1 MRRAQLFLIFAVV
14 TMAHAALAAPNSP
27 ACATFACFVKELWP
41 DAQARG
47 VSRAVFDAAL
57 ANVSPDPQVL
67 AQANS
72 APEYVR
78 PAGTY
83 IASRIAANTIAAARK
98 HAERLS
104 GTLDRIE
111 QKYGVERE
119 ILVSVWGIES
129 RFGAVQGKHDV
140 IRALATLAHVRFRGD
155 DFFRNELLH
164 ALSILQA
171 GDVPRARLIGSW
183 AGAMGQPQ
191 FLPSSFLRHAADGS
205 GDGRRD
211 IWTNEADVFAS
222 IANYFRNFGWKRGV
236 PWGYEVS
243 VPPSHDLRVSRGTFA
258 EWQSR
263 GLRRTDGETFPAGEA
278 YLLFPAGERGPA
290 FLVTD
295 NYVVIKR
302 YNFSD
307 PYALAVAHVADR
319 MRGGP
324 PWQSLWPQDERPL
337 SRAERMALQRALGTL
352 GYKVGNTVGHIDFEQ
367 RDMIRELQAEF
378 RMVPDGNPDA
388 VLFEQVRRKVEE
400 TKKPLSPSP

>member
-1 MRRAQLFLIFAVV
+1 MRRARELFLIFAVV
-14 TMAHAALAAPNSP
+14 MMARAASAAPDDA
-27 ACATFACFVKELWP
+27 ACATFACFVKALWP
-41 DAQARG
+41 DAQTRG
-47 VSRAVFDAAL
+47 VSQAVFDAAL
-57 ANVSPDPQVL
+57 ANVSPDPKIL

-78 PAGTY
+78 PAGAY

-98 HAERLS
+98 HAARLS

-111 QKYGVERE
+111 RQYGVERE
-119 ILVSVWGIES
+119 ILVSIWAIES
-129 RFGAVQGKHDV
+129 GFGAVKGKHDV
-140 IRALATLAHVRFRGD
+140 IRALATLAHARFRGD
-155 DFFRNELLH
+155 DFFRDELLH
-164 ALSILQA
+164 ALAILQA
-171 GDVPRARLIGSW
+171 GDVPRARLVGSW

-211 IWTNEADVFAS
+211 IWTNEADVLAS

-236 PWGYEVS
+236 PWGFEVS

-263 GLRRTDGETFPAGEA
+263 GLRRTDGEAFPAGDA
-278 YLLFPAGERGPA
+278 YLLLPAGEIGPA

-324 PWQSLWPQDERPL
+324 PWQSLWPPDERPL

-352 GYKVGNTVGHIDFEQ
+352 GYKVANTVGHIDFEQ
-367 RDMIRELQAEF
+367 RDIIRALQVEF

-388 VLFEQVRRKVEE
+388 ALLEQVRRKAEAT
-400 TKKPLSPSP
+400 TKP

>member
-1 MRRAQLFLIFAVV
+1 MRRAGKLSLILAVV
-14 TMAHAALAAPNSP
+14 MMAPAALAAPDNP
-27 ACATFACFVKELWP
+27 ACATFECFVKALWP
-41 DAQARG
+41 DAQTRG
-47 VSRAVFDAAL
+47 ISQTVFDAAL

-67 AQANS
+67 ALAKS

-78 PAGTY
+78 PAGAY
-83 IASRIAANTIAAARK
+83 IGPRISANTIASARK
-98 HAERLS
+98 HAARLS
-104 GTLDRIE
+104 GMLDRIE
-111 QKYGVERE
+111 QQYGVERE
-119 ILVSVWGIES
+119 ILVSIWAIES
-129 RFGAVQGKHDV
+129 GFGAVKGKHDV
-140 IRALATLAHVRFRGD
+140 IRALATLAHARFRSD
-155 DFFRNELLH
+155 DFFRDELLH
-164 ALSILQA
+164 ALAILQA
-171 GDVPRARLIGSW
+171 GDVPRRNLIGSW

-191 FLPSSFLRHAADGS
+191 FLPSSFLRHAVDGS
-205 GDGRRD
+205 GDRRRD
-211 IWTNEADVFAS
+211 IWTNEADVLAS

-236 PWGYEVS
+236 PWGFEVS

-263 GLRRTDGETFPAGEA
+263 GLRRTDGEAFPAGEA
-278 YLLFPAGERGPA
+278 YLLLPAGEIGPA

-324 PWQSLWPQDERPL
+324 PWSSLWPPDERPL
-337 SRAERMALQRALGTL
+337 SRADRIALQRTLGTL

-367 RDMIRELQAEF
+367 RDIIRELQAEF

-388 VLFEQVRRKVEE
+388 ALLEHVRRKAAEAI
-400 TKKPLSPSP
+400 KR

>member
-1 MRRAQLFLIFAVV
+1 MRWARKLSLILAVV
-14 TMAHAALAAPNSP
+14 TTASAAFAAPDDP
-27 ACATFACFVKELWP
+27 ACATFDCFVKALWP

-47 VSRAVFDAAL
+47 ISQTVFDAAL
-57 ANVSPDPQVL
+57 ASISPDPQVL

-72 APEYVR
+72 APEYIR
-78 PAGTY
+78 PAGAY
-83 IASRIAANTIAAARK
+83 IAPRIAASVIASARK

-111 QKYGVERE
+111 RQYGVERE
-119 ILVSVWGIES
+119 ILVSIWAIES
-129 RFGAVQGKHDV
+129 GFGAVKGKHDV
-140 IRALATLAHVRFRGD
+140 IRALATLAHARFRGD
-155 DFFRNELLH
+155 DFFRGELLH
-164 ALSILQA
+164 TLTILQA
-171 GDVPRARLIGSW
+171 GEVPRARLVGSW

-191 FLPSSFLRHAADGS
+191 FLPSSFLKHAVDGS

-211 IWTNEADVFAS
+211 IWTNEADVLAS
-222 IANYFRNFGWKRGV
+222 IANYFRNFGWQRGM
-236 PWGYEVS
+236 PWGFEVS

-258 EWQSR
+258 EWHSR
-263 GLRRTDGETFPAGEA
+263 GLRRTDGEAFPAGEA
-278 YLLFPAGERGPA
+278 YLLFPAGEIGPA

-324 PWQSLWPQDERPL
+324 PWRSLWPNERPL
-337 SRAERMALQRALGTL
+337 SRADRIALQRALGTL
-352 GYKVGNTVGHIDFEQ
+352 GYTVGNTVGHIDFEQ
-367 RDMIRELQAEF
+367 RDMIRELQVEF

-388 VLFEQVRRKVEE
+388 ALLDNVRRKAEE
-400 TKKPLSPSP
+400 TKKP

>member
-1 MRRAQLFLIFAVV
+1 VQA
-14 TMAHAALAAPNSP
+14 
-27 ACATFACFVKELWP
+27 LWP

-47 VSRAVFDAAL
+47 VSQAVFDAAL
-57 ANVSPDPQVL
+57 ANVSPDPQIL
-67 AQANS
+67 ALANS

-83 IASRIAANTIAAARK
+83 IGARISTAMIAAARK

-104 GTLDRIE
+104 RTLDRIE
-111 QKYGVERE
+111 QQYGVERE
-119 ILVSVWGIES
+119 ILVSIWGIES
-129 RFGAVQGKHDV
+129 GFGAVKGKHDV
-140 IRALATLAHVRFRGD
+140 IRALATLAHARFRGD
-155 DFFRNELLH
+155 DFFRDELLH
-164 ALSILQA
+164 ALAILQA
-171 GDVPRARLIGSW
+171 GDVPRRNLTGSW

-191 FLPSSFLRHAADGS
+191 FLPSSFLRHAVDGS

-211 IWTNEADVFAS
+211 IWSNEADVLAS

-236 PWGYEVS
+236 PWGFEVS

-258 EWQSR
+258 EWRDR
-263 GLRRTDGETFPAGEA
+263 GLRRTDGEAFPASGDAYLLHPAGEV
-278 YLLFPAGERGPA
+278 GPA

-307 PYALAVAHVADR
+307 PYALAVAHLADR

-324 PWQSLWPQDERPL
+324 AWRGKWPENERPL
-337 SRAERMALQRALGTL
+337 SRADRIALQRALAAL
-352 GYKVGNTVGHIDFEQ
+352 GYNVANFVGHIDFEQ
-367 RDMIRELQAEF
+367 RDMIREMQLSF

-388 VLFEQVRRKVEE
+388 ALLEQARRKVEE
-400 TKKPLSPSP
+400 GKRP